1 MKSLLLFIVLL
12 CTLSVCTG
20 NQRKSVRK
28 SSWGLLGKYQSLIND
43 IYQIREAITDLIK
56 GIFFKFQACFERVD
70 LYLQNV
76 FIIVILT
83 EEIRIS
89 TLPLFR
95 RTYQGRGRGG
105 WRKWNPG
112 FKGNKGGNGSH
123 RPDRLNRRNGR

>member
-1 MKSLLLFIVLL
+1 MKSLLLFIVLV

-56 GIFFKFQACFERVD
+56 GIFFFKFQACFERVD
-70 LYLQNV
+70 LYFQNV
-76 FIIVILT
+76 SIIVILT

-95 RTYQGRGRGG
+95 RTYQG
-105 WRKWNPG
+105 
-112 FKGNKGGNGSH
+112 
-123 RPDRLNRRNGR
+123 